1 LLRLTKIF
9 RLHNSPKSQSPEQGE
24 EFIILPD
31 GDSLTSPE
39 NSGSSFSSKH
49 IVNHRLYL
57 NDRSA
62 LRVED
67 KRMTQAGICKGDYV
81 IVRPKTVYYD
91 GEIVAVKLSDRILI
105 RQYSRVGDRIRLDCA
120 ESNNQVMILDKNTP
134 NVSLLGVVEQVI
146 KELP

>member
-1 LLRLTKIF
+1 MLRLTKIF

-81 IVRPKTVYYD
+81 IVRPK
-91 GEIVAVKLSDRILI
+91 ILPM
-105 RQYSRVGDRIRLDCA
+105 YLYW
-120 ESNNQVMILDKNTP
+120 
-134 NVSLLGVVEQVI
+134 
-146 KELP
+146 ELWNKSSKSCRKAI